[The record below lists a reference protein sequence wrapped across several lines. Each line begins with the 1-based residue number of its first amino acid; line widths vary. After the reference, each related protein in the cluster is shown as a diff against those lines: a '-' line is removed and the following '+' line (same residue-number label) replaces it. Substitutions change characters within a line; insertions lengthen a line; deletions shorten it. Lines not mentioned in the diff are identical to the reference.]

1 MGMVKSANS
10 VFGKF
15 KGAFNIVEGAFC
27 YFYLV
32 CSLRLAIPYKN
43 YICVFVSEAV
53 DGIFS

>member
-1 MGMVKSANS
+1 MEMAKNVNC
-10 VFGKF
+10 VFGKI

-32 CSLRLAIPYKN
+32 CGLCLAIPYKN

>member
-1 MGMVKSANS
+1 MGMDKNANR

-15 KGAFNIVEGAFC
+15 KGALNIVEGAFC